1 MGQPDAGS
9 GTRNAAMQELLWYNC
24 SPLCESSDQWL
35 YDGANGDLPEEEL
48 CHMLHLPGLLLP
60 EPLSPWQ
67 STADSNRQESLKLAK
82 AGLVQSLMGI
92 TAPFPQSWCT
102 QGLLVPSKSLW

>member
-1 MGQPDAGS
+1 
-9 GTRNAAMQELLWYNC
+9 MQELLWYNC

-60 EPLSPWQ
+60 EPLPLWQ
-67 STADSNRQESLKLAK
+67 ALLTSTHLYYTKKIILVYLKPKLN
-82 AGLVQSLMGI
+82 
-92 TAPFPQSWCT
+92 W
-102 QGLLVPSKSLW
+102 PSVFF